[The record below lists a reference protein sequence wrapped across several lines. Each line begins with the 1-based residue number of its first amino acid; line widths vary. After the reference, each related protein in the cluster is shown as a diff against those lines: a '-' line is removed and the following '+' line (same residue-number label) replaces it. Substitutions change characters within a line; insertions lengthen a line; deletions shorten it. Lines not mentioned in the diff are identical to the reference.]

1 MSLTALQAIHRRG
14 IGIVV
19 FAETEVFERT
29 DRHHPVDGVVEFLP
43 RLQAN
48 LFGTRTVGFGKQSLD
63 VLLLVVRQ
71 RQADHVDVVLLDRPH
86 HGCAPAAADIEQRH
100 AGLQTQLA
108 ECQVDLGRL
117 RLFERHVV
125 TLEVR
130 AAIDLV
136 AVLPEPDEVEF
147 ELNLNEV
154 RIDVYRS
161 SGSGGQSV
169 NTTDSAV
176 RVTHVPTG
184 IVVAMQ
190 DEKSQL
196 QNKTKALR
204 VLRARLYELERE
216 RQQAEQAAERRSQ
229 IGSGQR
235 AEKIRTYNFPENRL
249 TDHRVHLTV
258 HRLDKILEGELD
270 EFTEALARDSLGVT
284 LGDALAAATARLAEA
299 GIESARLEAE
309 LLLARACDDCA
320 RALLYAELHR
330 ELSPEQEA
338 ACDANVRRRVQR
350 EPLAYVLGE
359 WGFRRLTLKT
369 DRRALIPRPE
379 TEIVVERALEHI
391 RDEPDPDVLDVGTGT
406 GAIALAIADEHD
418 GARIT
423 AIDASP
429 EALALAAENRELTGV
444 NGRVQ
449 LVEHDL
455 VVSNPPYVD
464 PDELATLQ
472 PEVRD
477 WEPRIALVA
486 RGATE
491 AVARAATEALRP
503 GGWLVLETAA
513 GTGER
518 IRGLLDE
525 LGYERVT
532 ITPDLAGRDRVV
544 EGKWKG

>member
-1 MSLTALQAIHRRG
+1 M
-14 IGIVV
+14 
-19 FAETEVFERT
+19 
-29 DRHHPVDGVVEFLP
+29 
-43 RLQAN
+43 
-48 LFGTRTVGFGKQSLD
+48 
-63 VLLLVVRQ
+63 
-71 RQADHVDVVLLDRPH
+71 
-86 HGCAPAAADIEQRH
+86 
-100 AGLQTQLA
+100 
-108 ECQVDLGRL
+108 
-117 RLFERHVV
+117 
-125 TLEVR
+125 
-130 AAIDLV
+130 
-136 AVLPEPDEVEF
+136 
-147 ELNLNEV
+147 
-154 RIDVYRS
+154 
-161 SGSGGQSV
+161 
-169 NTTDSAV
+169 
-176 RVTHVPTG
+176 
-184 IVVAMQ
+184 
-190 DEKSQL
+190 
-196 QNKTKALR
+196 
-204 VLRARLYELERE
+204 
-216 RQQAEQAAERRSQ
+216 
-229 IGSGQR
+229 
-235 AEKIRTYNFPENRL
+235 
-249 TDHRVHLTV
+249 
-258 HRLDKILEGELD
+258 
-270 EFTEALARDSLGVT
+270 T

-338 ACDANVRRRVQR
+338 AFDANVRRRVQR

-429 EALALAAENRELTGV
+429 EALALAAENRDLTGV
-444 NGRVQ
+444 DGRVQ
-449 LVEHDL
+449 LVEHDLTSGLGESQFDL

-518 IRGLLDE
+518 IQGLLDE